1 MFVDVLL
8 GRGPVSKVGGDDELP
23 LLSLAHAEQPL
34 VPALDHAPRT
44 QREGEGF
51 ACTHRNLLV
60 PEKGLHWSLLRA
72 SLFDE
77 REF

>member
-34 VPALDHAPRT
+34 VPDLDHAPR
-44 QREGEGF
+44 GK
-51 ACTHRNLLV
+51 V
-60 PEKGLHWSLLRA
+60 KGLPAHIPLS
-72 SLFDE
+72 
-77 REF
+77 

>member
-34 VPALDHAPRT
+34 VPDFDHAPRPPHPAG
-44 QREGEGF
+44 R
-51 ACTHRNLLV
+51 
-60 PEKGLHWSLLRA
+60 
-72 SLFDE
+72 
-77 REF
+77 